1 MGFFRQLFI
10 GLFFLYATASYGQQF
25 RTQGTAVQTGPGL
38 YQITADAISQVGM
51 VTNYYSVDLTTNFT
65 LNFQLNFGTK
75 DDTGA
80 DGMAFMF
87 SRSCNPTLTQ
97 GGGLGVQGL
106 PNSLIIDFDTY
117 ANGLPDD
124 LAADHTGIYANG
136 NLTNTG
142 LIMDAQTSPVCL
154 TDLCANVEDGQ
165 WHTVQVQWEYLT
177 ASSQR
182 ISLFF
187 DGQLRGSS
195 TRNHIADEF
204 ANATSVYWSLAGS
217 TGALSNLQQMRVT
230 DYTNIFTYCEGTVYT
245 LTAPPNGSNY
255 SWTGN
260 SSVTNIA
267 SYTAIASGTIT
278 CTYTNNCGQPESVS
292 FGINVPFL
300 VTPVL
305 TSTMNA
311 CAGTDAV
318 FTIASTPGYRI
329 RYSLNSGPV
338 LELIIDAS
346 GVATITIPA
355 INTDQTLQLTQV
367 YDGTCGKD
375 INLLETVLVRPNPI
389 VSASGGALCSG
400 TTIQLSGTPSGGTW
414 SGAHISTAG
423 VFDAAT
429 ATPGFHNVTYQYTN
443 QWSCSNSIITQV
455 EVYARPVVQAQN
467 GSVCAGRA
475 VQLQATPA
483 GGNWSGNHISAS
495 GIFDAT
501 GVLAGLYPVTYSY
514 TDGNNCSNQSLANVV
529 VNPLPVLTLTDAEVC
544 SGSGIHLIALP
555 TGGIWTGAHISSN
568 GSFDATGL
576 AAGIYPV
583 QYTYSD
589 PNGCVANGNSNV
601 RVFSDQVIPVLT
613 PSSAVCEG
621 GVARF
626 LLSGVPG
633 SVITYSMN
641 GGQPALVILDAT
653 GGAEVVVNGITSDQ
667 HFIISQV
674 ETGPCIKATFVE
686 ATIPVKRK
694 QLVRISRE
702 ICEGDLFEG
711 YGTAGTY
718 TDIFTGINGCDSTRI
733 LDLSIRI
740 YTRPDL
746 GPDQVFCEGDT
757 LRLTP
762 GNFSSYLWSTG
773 ETTASILVTRLGQFS
788 VTTGTVCG
796 LNADQVNI
804 RPGLCDIYFPSGFT
818 PNGDGKNDQFKPET
832 NLRPTHFTMRVYNR
846 WGQLVYSGSD
856 IRNGWDGTFGGKRV
870 DSGVFVYY
878 ASYTIRGINN
888 TMRGLITLIR

>member
-1 MGFFRQLFI
+1 MICYKKIQSTI
-10 GLFFLYATASYGQQF
+10 FLVTLSVFTSFGQQF
-25 RTQGTAVQTGPGL
+25 RVQGTATQTGVGI
-38 YQITADAISQVGM
+38 YRITADATGQVGM
-51 VTNYYSVDLTTNFT
+51 LTNYYSLDLLSNFT
-65 LNFQLNFGTK
+65 ISFQLNFGTK

-80 DGMAFMF
+80 DGMAFMM
-87 SRSCNPTLTQ
+87 SRSCNPSLTQ
-97 GGGLGVQGL
+97 GGGLGVQGI

-136 NLTNTG
+136 NMTNTG
-142 LIMDAQTSPVCL
+142 LIMDALTSPVCL
-154 TDLCANVEDGQ
+154 TDLCPNVEDGQ

-204 ANATSVYWSLAGS
+204 ANATSVYWSVAGS

-260 SSVTNIA
+260 SSVTNVA

-544 SGSGIHLIALP
+544 SGSGIQLIALP

-589 PNGCVANGNSNV
+589 PSGCVANGNSNV

-621 GVARF
+621 G
-626 LLSGVPG
+626 
-633 SVITYSMN
+633 
-641 GGQPALVILDAT
+641 GGEIPAKWCA
-653 GGAEVVVNGITSDQ
+653 GI
-667 HFIISQV
+667 
-674 ETGPCIKATFVE
+674 GYY
-686 ATIPVKRK
+686 
-694 QLVRISRE
+694 
-702 ICEGDLFEG
+702 LFNER
-711 YGTAGTY
+711 GT
-718 TDIFTGINGCDSTRI
+718 TGIG
-733 LDLSIRI
+733 
-740 YTRPDL
+740 YTR
-746 GPDQVFCEGDT
+746 CNW
-757 LRLTP
+757 R
-762 GNFSSYLWSTG
+762 
-773 ETTASILVTRLGQFS
+773 R
-788 VTTGTVCG
+788 
-796 LNADQVNI
+796 
-804 RPGLCDIYFPSGFT
+804 R
-818 PNGDGKNDQFKPET
+818 
-832 NLRPTHFTMRVYNR
+832 
-846 WGQLVYSGSD
+846 SGSK
-856 IRNGWDGTFGGKRV
+856 RNHQ
-870 DSGVFVYY
+870 
-878 ASYTIRGINN
+878 
-888 TMRGLITLIR
+888 